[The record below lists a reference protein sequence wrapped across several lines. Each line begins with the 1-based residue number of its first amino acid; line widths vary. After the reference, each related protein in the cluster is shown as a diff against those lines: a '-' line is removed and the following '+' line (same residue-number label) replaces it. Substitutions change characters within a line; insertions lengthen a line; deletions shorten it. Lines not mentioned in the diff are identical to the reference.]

1 MSTKRVRIGKMPPSE
16 KVVTVEPV
24 KDEEAFQISEG
35 KVRLIEVG
43 ERVTR
48 HEVVVVK
55 VPKIY

>member
-1 MSTKRVRIGKMPPSE
+1 MPPSE
-16 KVVTVEPV
+16 KVVIVEPV

-43 ERVTR
+43 ERVTL

-55 VPKIY
+55 VPEIY